1 MNFRLR
7 FGTNIRTL
15 RSLCIQMSFWTVP
28 NARTHTL
35 CLCTCIVHN
44 FKVKYIFNVAR
55 MLEQCECQTFLYVWR
70 AQHTHTYM
78 HGKKNENEGNGMLQ
92 MPFVY
97 LSIDMQRCILTPA
110 KCFLR
115 RLIERWNNMDFKST
129 LNIVLLPI
137 FTFSNIGQTLWVLKC
152 LHTKHS
158 WKRHICSELYMALG
172 VCVCL
177 CRIRPMKWFSQN
189 KTKETTKNLQM
200 LCSLLN
206 AWVHLCL
213 CGPIHTAAMHSET
226 FVDDFVMFNCLVY
239 HTRYRRTWITYM
251 RPTQKATYWSQ
262 TTKRTTKI
270 NFIWCI

>member
-1 MNFRLR
+1 MHELSPSFRYKHTYTKIVVH
-7 FGTNIRTL
+7 TNVIL
-15 RSLCIQMSFWTVP
+15 NSAERSH
-28 NARTHTL
+28 THTL

-137 FTFSNIGQTLWVLKC
+137 FTFSNIGQTL
-152 LHTKHS
+152 
-158 WKRHICSELYMALG
+158 
-172 VCVCL
+172 
-177 CRIRPMKWFSQN
+177 
-189 KTKETTKNLQM
+189 
-200 LCSLLN
+200 
-206 AWVHLCL
+206 
-213 CGPIHTAAMHSET
+213 
-226 FVDDFVMFNCLVY
+226 
-239 HTRYRRTWITYM
+239 
-251 RPTQKATYWSQ
+251 
-262 TTKRTTKI
+262 
-270 NFIWCI
+270 